1 MAKRE
6 KHLDSYGASTAGV
19 AMPGS
24 ETTAGDMVE
33 VVAMGADMEVR
44 LGEPLLLLQDH
55 GIA

>member
-33 VVAMGADMEVR
+33 VVAMGAGMEVR